1 MPAAN
6 ARVSPLRPSLAASY
20 TAFKRDSVACTLRG
34 VNGIEWNM
42 CSPARLRVLLFY
54 KKKNFVAK
62 KIVRSPYVSAGPL
75 PPALPIPLL
84 ALWVLPAGMPAD
96 RPAAI
101 VPGRVPHAGAS
112 MAMHAGGHALGHL
125 GHLGHG
131 FKLHGHACRWVIWV
145 IVF

>member
-1 MPAAN
+1 
-6 ARVSPLRPSLAASY
+6 
-20 TAFKRDSVACTLRG
+20 
-34 VNGIEWNM
+34 M

-112 MAMHAGGHALGHL
+112 MAMHAVGSFGSLFFDNPNDLKTWRQRARSFKALGHL
-125 GHLGHG
+125 GHL
-131 FKLHGHACRWVIWV
+131 VIE
-145 IVF
+145 